1 LNHRHKDFQSSA
13 LPTELPGHQ
22 LELIKQALDYSQ
34 YLLFLGV
41 SKTTEPYNK
50 AMQAEFDAVIVG
62 RGLVGMAA
70 ARAFATEGMRVALI
84 GPTSPNSVVE
94 DSPDLRVYALS
105 PGTVAMLTEL
115 KAWGALVASRVAQ
128 VSAMR
133 VYSPNSQSL
142 CFESTEVDTEALN
155 YVVEHGN
162 LAQAL
167 EKALTFSSA
176 TIFNELVVAVAY
188 EPRAARLTL
197 ASGLQIRTK
206 LILAA
211 DGADSP
217 MRGLAN
223 IVAERK
229 DYADRAVVA
238 NLRLAYPHEGVA
250 YQWFCDEG
258 VVAFL
263 PMAEP
268 NQMSLVWSGAANLC
282 EQSSE
287 AMSVALTRISHGALG
302 SVQVVGSTKSFP
314 LLWLKA
320 SALVAPRL
328 VLLGDAAHSM
338 HPLAG
343 QGLNLGFGD
352 LATLRTLLQTRL
364 SGQDIGDARFLRHY
378 QRSRAEPVEA
388 MLLVTDQLH
397 SLFATPAVSRSQRI
411 YRSAALLGWG
421 ALARSNPIARQVRK
435 IITQRALA

>member
-1 LNHRHKDFQSSA
+1 
-13 LPTELPGHQ
+13 
-22 LELIKQALDYSQ
+22 
-34 YLLFLGV
+34 LGV
-41 SKTTEPYNK
+41 HKSTEPYNE

-70 ARAFATEGMRVALI
+70 ARAFANEGLRVALI
-84 GPTSPNSVVE
+84 GPTSQSSVVE
-94 DSPDLRVYALS
+94 DVPDLRVYALS

-115 KAWGALVASRVAQ
+115 KVWGALVASRVAK
-128 VSAMR
+128 VHAMR
-133 VYSPNSQSL
+133 VYSPNSKEL
-142 CFESTEVDTEALN
+142 CFESSEAATEALN

-167 EKALTFSSA
+167 EKALTFSNA
-176 TIFNELVVAVAY
+176 TLFNELVVKVAH
-188 EPRAARLTL
+188 EPRAAIVTL

-223 IVAERK
+223 IVADRK
-229 DYADRAVVA
+229 DYADRAIVA
-238 NLRLAYPHEGVA
+238 NLTLDYPHEGVA
-250 YQWFCDEG
+250 YQWFSEEG

-268 NQMSLVWSGAANLC
+268 NQMSLVWSGAASL
-282 EQSSE
+282 SE
-287 AMSVALTRISHGALG
+287 LSPQAISDALNRISHGALG
-302 SVQVVGSTKSFP
+302 LVQVVGTTKSFP

-352 LATLRTLLQTRL
+352 LTTIRALLQTRL

-378 QRSRAEPVEA
+378 QRSRAEPVDA
-388 MLLVTDQLH
+388 MLFVTDQLH
-397 SLFATPAVSRSQRI
+397 AVFATPAVSSLQRI
-411 YRSAALLGWG
+411 YRSVALLGWG
-421 ALARSNPIARQVRK
+421 GLARSNPIARQVRRL
-435 IITQRALA
+435 ITQRALA